1 MADGDGVSRH
11 QRHTPQHRDLR
22 ASSLLWLAYV
32 DWRRR
37 GHIVAALLA
46 VAVPMILVAGGTIGL
61 MEAGSHGIARCW
73 RRIAPAA
80 GMGAG
85 WCRWWPRPRAGSTTR
100 CLVGCTCAT

>member
-61 MEAGSHGIARCW
+61 MEAGSHGIA
-73 RRIAPAA
+73 AA
-80 GMGAG
+80 GDGSPRRRGWALAGA
-85 WCRWWPRPRAGSTTR
+85 
-100 CLVGCTCAT
+100 VGGHVHALGALHDV